1 MRLLPEALLLS
12 LVPEREVE
20 GDQSLDLR
28 PSSQPARLARRQV
41 VALRRSLGVFVEE
54 DRLDEQE
61 VRPRREGD
69 DFPGVFLVIGRI
81 ENEGVEVDVQ
91 IESAAEALDEVDGE
105 RSSEPR
111 SQPPRGRPGNF
122 LRILKEK
129 P

>member
-1 MRLLPEALLLS
+1 MI
-12 LVPEREVE
+12 
-20 GDQSLDLR
+20 
-28 PSSQPARLARRQV
+28 
-41 VALRRSLGVFVEE
+41 ALRRSLGIFIEE

-61 VRPRREGD
+61 VRLRREGD
-69 DFPGVFLVIGRI
+69 DFPGVVVVIDRI

-122 LRILKEK
+122 FEFSKKNLD
-129 P
+129 

>member
-1 MRLLPEALLLS
+1 MRLPPEALLLS
-12 LVPEREVE
+12 LVPGREVE
-20 GDQSLDLR
+20 GDQPLDLGH
-28 PSSQPARLARRQV
+28 SSELSRLARRQV
-41 VALRRSLGVFVEE
+41 IAFGRSLGVFVEE
-54 DRLDEQE
+54 DRFDEQE

-122 LRILKEK
+122 FRILKEK